1 MRAQTKRGWNNQG
14 RTWMKRTWA
23 EVFMDRLESNYNNL
37 RALTPYGTKFM
48 GLVKADAYGH
58 GAVPV
63 AMKLEELGADYLGV
77 ACLDEAIE
85 LREAGIEMPILILG
99 CTSSIY
105 ATELVRYDITQACY
119 DLEYAKELSAIVG
132 KTGSELNI
140 HIQCDT
146 GMTRLGFLCHEDTI
160 EKAAAEIYE
169 AVNLP
174 GLYAEGIFTHFSD
187 SDGSEEYTMM
197 QFERFMD
204 TIERVKEL
212 GHTFEIRHCAN
223 SAATLLYPAT
233 YLDMIRPGIV
243 LYGHLPDA
251 SMDPDLCDLTPV
263 LELKSRVAT
272 VRQVPAGTP
281 VSYGRTNTLQRD
293 STLAVIPVGY
303 GDGYSRGFSNKATVL
318 INGQKAPVV
327 GRVCMDMCMVDVTDI
342 PGVKEGD
349 VVILYGDHQTV
360 EDGAGIMNTISYEL
374 LCVMA
379 KRIHRIYL

>member
-1 MRAQTKRGWNNQG
+1 
-14 RTWMKRTWA
+14 
-23 EVFMDRLESNYNNL
+23 MDRLEHNYHALRNL
-37 RALTPYGTKFM
+37 APYGTKFM

-105 ATELVRYDITQACY
+105 ATELVKYDITQACY
-119 DLEYAKELSAIVG
+119 DLEYAKELSAMVS

-212 GHTFEIRHCAN
+212 GYTFEIRHCAN

-251 SMDPDLCDLTPV
+251 AMDPDLCDLIPV

-272 VRQVPAGTP
+272 VREVPANTP
-281 VSYGRTNTLQRD
+281 VSYGRTNTLKRD

-303 GDGYSRGFSNKATVL
+303 GDGYSRSFSNKATVL